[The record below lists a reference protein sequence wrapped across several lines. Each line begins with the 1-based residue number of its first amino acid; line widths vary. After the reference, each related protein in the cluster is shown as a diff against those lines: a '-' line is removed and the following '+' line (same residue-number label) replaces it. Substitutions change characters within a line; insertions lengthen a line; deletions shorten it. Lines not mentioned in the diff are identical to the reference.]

1 MTKAH
6 SKNMNIMINGK
17 NRHLDG
23 ENMTISNLVVTLH
36 LTGKRL
42 AIEKNGAIVPRSQ
55 FDAVILV
62 DGDKLEIVGAVGG
75 G

>member
-1 MTKAH
+1 
-6 SKNMNIMINGK
+6 MNIMINGK
-17 NRHLDG
+17 NRHLEG
-23 ENMTISNLVVTLH
+23 ENMSISTLVITLN

-42 AIEKNGAIVPRSQ
+42 AIEKNGEIVPRSQ
-55 FDAVILV
+55 FDAVAIV